1 MYARFKDNIWVADLD
16 EMGSLSTKNR
26 GVKHSLCVKDVSI
39 KYAWV
44 EPLKD
49 KKAKTVLYGFI
60 ELANESK
67 RKPNKLW
74 VD

>member
-1 MYARFKDNIWVADLD
+1 MYTRITSEKPSIKKFKGRKVYARFKDNIWVADLD

-49 KKAKTVLYGFI
+49 KKAKTVL
-60 ELANESK
+60 
-67 RKPNKLW
+67 
-74 VD
+74 